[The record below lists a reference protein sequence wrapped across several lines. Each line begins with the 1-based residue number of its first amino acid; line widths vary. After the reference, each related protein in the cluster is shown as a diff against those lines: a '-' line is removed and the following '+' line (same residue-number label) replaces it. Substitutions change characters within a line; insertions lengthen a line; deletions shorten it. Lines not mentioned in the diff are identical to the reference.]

1 MTKKQIIKALENILN
16 KLNDLQGED
25 IVQSNKDTI
34 EDIEE
39 AMNGVDNAI
48 DSLQEP
54 EELKRIDY

>member
-25 IVQSNKDTI
+25 IVQDNKDTI

-48 DSLQEP
+48 DSLQDL